1 MLRRATSRCVAR
13 RRRGPHHPSPT
24 TYQSR
29 YVALLAN
36 FALATAENVSIAL
49 GLSRVC
55 AGATLLAVG
64 AQIPDVMGSMAMS
77 RQGMSDG
84 AIANAAGSQ
93 VANVALGV
101 GLPFMFFSLSSG
113 SE

>member
-1 MLRRATSRCVAR
+1 MVFATTA
-13 RRRGPHHPSPT
+13 HHPPPT
-24 TYQSR
+24 NRQSR

-36 FALATAENVSIAL
+36 FALATAEDASIAL

-101 GLPFMFFSLSSG
+101 GLPFMCFSLSSG
-113 SE
+113 SK